1 MEKAKISAS
10 QLFILMVMFE
20 LGSALL
26 VPLAIDAKQD
36 AWLAI
41 LLGMAVSFV
50 LLLVYHRLYLY
61 YPDLLLTE
69 YIQKILGK
77 AIGSVL
83 AFVYILYFM
92 YDASRVLRDF
102 GEMLLAFAY
111 PDTPLFIANAL
122 LMLVII
128 YTIRKGIEVIARS
141 GELLFIFM
149 YVLAVAGFILIIS
162 SGLIDSKNLQPVLEG
177 GLFPI
182 LKVVF
187 IQTLYFPFT
196 EVIVFTMIFPYL
208 NNSKKAKV
216 TMLCATGLSGINLII
231 TMLINVCVLGVNLT
245 ARSQFPL
252 LSTVQTIQVAN
263 FLERLDVFFM
273 LALIITIFFKIC
285 VLFYAAV
292 VGTANLFKVKSPS
305 RLSYPL
311 GLIILFLSITIASNV
326 QEHIYEGLKVTMFV
340 LHIPLLAIIPP
351 LLLLVAFFKN
361 KKKHKENTFN

>member
-10 QLFILMVMFE
+10 QLFILMVLFE

-41 LLGMAVSFV
+41 LLGMVFSFV

-69 YIQKILGK
+69 YMQKILGK
-77 AIGSVL
+77 VMGTVL

-149 YVLAVAGFILIIS
+149 YVLAVAGFILIVS
-162 SGLIDSKNLQPVLEG
+162 SGLIEIKNLQPILEE
-177 GLFPI
+177 GLFPV

-187 IQTLYFPFT
+187 TQTLYFPFT
-196 EVIVFTMIFPYL
+196 EVIVFTMILPYL
-208 NNSKKAKV
+208 NNPKKAKV

-252 LSTVQTIQVAN
+252 LSTVQTIQVAD

-273 LALIITIFFKIC
+273 LALITTIFFKIC

-326 QEHIYEGLKVTMFV
+326 QEHIHEGLKVAMFA
-340 LHIPLLAIIPP
+340 LHIPLLVIIPP
-351 LLLLVAFFKN
+351 LLLLVTFLKN
-361 KKKHKENTFN
+361 RKKHRRKTFD